1 MCARAPRAGRAL
13 GVASFPAG
21 LLAALLASACIGS
34 ERAAPGGASRTA
46 VLDSTS
52 SPARVVAAGSSDTAA
67 TDSAARL
74 DVRFQ
79 REREAINRDVLA
91 MRDADRRSPD
101 YARRFDEIRRRTIAA
116 ESLRAAR
123 DRLRRQAAPRND

>member
-1 MCARAPRAGRAL
+1 MGGSGRGAGRAL
-13 GVASFPAG
+13 
-21 LLAALLASACIGS
+21 LLAALLPALACVGS
-34 ERAAPGGASRTA
+34 ERAEPGAASRTA

-52 SPARVVAAGSSDTAA
+52 SPARVEAAGTPDTAA
-67 TDSAARL
+67 TDSASRL
-74 DVRFQ
+74 DARFQ
-79 REREAINRDVLA
+79 REREAINRDVIA
-91 MRDADRRSPD
+91 MRGADRRSPD